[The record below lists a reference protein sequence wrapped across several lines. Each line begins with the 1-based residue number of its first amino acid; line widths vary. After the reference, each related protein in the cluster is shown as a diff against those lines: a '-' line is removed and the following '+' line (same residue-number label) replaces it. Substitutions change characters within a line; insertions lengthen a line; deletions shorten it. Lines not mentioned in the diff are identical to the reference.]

1 MTLCGVVRAVCVLH
15 IVLSVACISVH
26 GNVPSRGDAM
36 AEAHMC
42 IGEEGAH
49 RTMTSSVTGHL
60 SLLRHQSMPSCAEI
74 VPPSHIALPC

>member
-26 GNVPSRGDAM
+26 GNVPARGDAM

-42 IGEEGAH
+42 IEEKGAH
-49 RTMTSSVTGHL
+49 RMMTSSVTGRL
-60 SLLRHQSMPSCAEI
+60 SLLRHQFMPSCAEI
-74 VPPSHIALPC
+74 VPP

>member
-15 IVLSVACISVH
+15 TVLSVACISVH

-36 AEAHMC
+36 AEAHVC

-49 RTMTSSVTGHL
+49 RMMTSSVTGHL
-60 SLLRHQSMPSCAEI
+60 SLLRHQFMPSCAEI
-74 VPPSHIALPC
+74 VPP